1 MKLYQRAV
9 TLLIMVLVCVPAFS
23 AGNQEATAAKKEKVV
38 INYYT
43 WENAEKNNPIF
54 EEFMRDNPDIEV
66 VVNFI
71 PDNNDKMVKLDIMA
85 MGGGAIDVMPLAD
98 GDQFAR
104 AEKGILMNLDQFIQ
118 RDGLDMEKSFG
129 GYAEWARYKGNYYA
143 YPLRGTLG
151 GLYYNK
157 DMFDEAGIPYP
168 TPDWTFDEYL
178 KIARSLAKDVNGQR
192 IYGTYQHTW
201 AQEWSLFGAQKASFY
216 TADGLSNI
224 QDPTLV
230 TALKNRKMMD
240 DEKIQRSFPLI
251 TSTKTIANIEFLGEK
266 TAMAVAG
273 SWLVRDMKDK
283 NRFPFDFRVG
293 VAYLPRFDESV
304 AEKQI
309 YMSVSTLGIPATSKH
324 PEEAWRFI
332 RYYIEN
338 GSKYIAKAG
347 NVPCYLPAYDDALI
361 ENYIS
366 GSGLSVAD
374 VHPFFDEESSK
385 YSLKLIS
392 GAAMTEYTQ
401 IIHEEASLYLTGS
414 KSLDDTI
421 SAIKTRADQAILKQK

>member
-1 MKLYQRAV
+1 
-9 TLLIMVLVCVPAFS
+9 
-23 AGNQEATAAKKEKVV
+23 
-38 INYYT
+38 
-43 WENAEKNNPIF
+43 
-54 EEFMRDNPDIEV
+54 
-66 VVNFI
+66 
-71 PDNNDKMVKLDIMA
+71 
-85 MGGGAIDVMPLAD
+85 MPLAD

-104 AEKGILMNLDQFIQ
+104 AEKGILMNLAQFIQ

-143 YPLRGTLG
+143 YPLRATLG
-151 GLYYNK
+151 GLFYNK

-216 TADGLSNI
+216 TVDGLSNI

-240 DEKIQRSFPLI
+240 DEKTQKSFPLI

-293 VAYLPRFDESV
+293 VAYLQDLTRPSQRSNLHV
-304 AEKQI
+304 RLH
-309 YMSVSTLGIPATSKH
+309 LGIPATSKTSRGS
-324 PEEAWRFI
+324 WRFI

-338 GSKYIAKAG
+338 GSKYIAKAET
-347 NVPCYLPAYDDALI
+347 YLA
-361 ENYIS
+361 IS
-366 GSGLSVAD
+366 LR
-374 VHPFFDEESSK
+374 
-385 YSLKLIS
+385 
-392 GAAMTEYTQ
+392 MTM
-401 IIHEEASLYLTGS
+401 H
-414 KSLDDTI
+414 
-421 SAIKTRADQAILKQK
+421 

>member
-1 MKLYQRAV
+1 MKLYQRIVPLFILA
-9 TLLIMVLVCVPAFS
+9 LVCLPVFS
-23 AGNQEATAAKKEKVV
+23 AGNQETTDAQKEKVV

-54 EEFMRDNPDIEV
+54 EEFMQDNPDIEV

-85 MGGGAIDVMPLAD
+85 MGGGEIDVMPLAD

-104 AEKGILMNLDQFIQ
+104 AENGILLNLDQFIE
-118 RDGLDMEKSFG
+118 RDGIDMRESFG
-129 GYAEWARYKGNYYA
+129 GYEEWARYQDNYYC
-143 YPLRGTLG
+143 YPLRATLG

-157 DMFDEAGIPYP
+157 DMFDAAGIPYP

-178 KIARSLAKDVNGQR
+178 QIAKALAKDIDGQYV
-192 IYGTYQHTW
+192 YGAYQHTW
-201 AQEWSLFGAQKASFY
+201 AQEWAVFGAQKASFY
-216 TADGLSNI
+216 TEDGLSNI
-224 QDPTLV
+224 EDPTLV

-240 DEKIQRSFPLI
+240 DERIQKSFPLI

-266 TAMAVAG
+266 TAMAVAV

-283 NRFPFDFRVG
+283 NRFPFDFDAG
-293 VAYLPRFDESV
+293 IAYLPRFDETV

-309 YMSVSTLGIPATSKH
+309 YMSVSGLGIPSTSQH

-338 GSKYIAKAG
+338 GSKYIAQAG
-347 NVPCYLPAYDDALI
+347 NVPCYLPAYDGDLI

-366 GSGLSVAD
+366 GSGLSVQD
-374 VHPFFDEESSK
+374 VSPFFDEEAQK
-385 YSLKLIS
+385 YSLKLIT
-392 GAAMTEYTQ
+392 GTAMTEYTQ
-401 IIHEEASLYLTGS
+401 IINEEASLYLTGS
-414 KSLDDTI
+414 KTLEDTI
-421 SAIKTRADQAILKQK
+421 SSIKTRADQAIQKQK